1 MVRTF
6 NKCLKHLIHFCFLIF
21 IVGNWSSCTKN
32 VLAGKSSKID
42 LGHLIEAPLAF
53 QLTSAVAGV
62 QQVTVNFPSITNA
75 ASYEIFYKTSASSV
89 WIQAPSVTVS
99 PAIVTGLTNGVNYDF
114 KVSASNIAGS
124 AESNVLQAMPN
135 TLPDPFLLTTLTS
148 GDAQLFLTWPNTTG
162 IGPITYT
169 VRYGTTSGVYTTTV
183 STSATSPFTIS
194 GLTNGTTYY
203 VQVFATNY
211 IGETPALNE
220 LSAIPSDLPDVPTAI
235 TLNGSIGTTCNLS
248 WTASTGIPPIVYSVK
263 QAFAPTS
270 AAASGTPIGS
280 CTLITGT
287 TCVISGLNAGVS
299 YNFSVAASNGA
310 GSSAYSTDMTCDPVS
325 DSFAL
330 TSAAATSSTTV
341 DVVYPLIAGATSYT
355 TRYSIIPGGATV
367 GAVGCSAIPGNTCT
381 VTGLSANTT
390 YYFTTIASSSSSTV
404 TAAAEMNVTT
414 PSPPTLPLG
423 FTSAGSTGTTCL
435 FNWLAS
441 GGTPTITYTIKRS
454 TTPGASDATGTPV
467 AACSGISGT
476 TSCMDTT
483 MVAGTTYYYS
493 LRATN
498 GGGSTAPTSEVS
510 CRAIENPFS
519 ITSVVQ
525 SNSRLTITWPSV
537 AGASAYTV
545 RYGFSSGSYST
556 ISSTN
561 ATSPYQLN
569 GLANGTTYY
578 IMVTATNSTSTQDAA
593 AEGVG
598 TPFNSPPVA
607 NTITPASFSE
617 DTNRIITLSYTDVE
631 GNNPSS
637 CALTALTNV
646 TLTTPCA
653 CAAGI
658 CTVEVRGTSDYSG
671 PATFNYTITDIGGTS
686 NSALASLTITP
697 VNDAPVIPAIT
708 AQSVAE
714 DGTLVLNFNLSD
726 VDSVVTCSAVH
737 LSATSSNPAVVV
749 GGSIIFGGTVPN
761 CTATIT
767 PVAEATGATTI
778 AITANDNGTP
788 NLQDVESFVLT
799 VNAANDAPVLSAI
812 ANQTVNEDA
821 VSAPIAFTISDVDNV
836 LTCTGS
842 VTATSGTP
850 AIVANVGLIVGG
862 TAPNCTL
869 TAQSVLNQNGGPVV
883 ITVVVT
889 DGTLSA
895 TRTFNLTVTPVDDA
909 PVVST
914 ITNQT
919 VNEDTPTSALAFT
932 ITDIDSTLNCT
943 TGITKSSTNTTIVP
957 VVNIVTAGTAPN
969 CTVVVTPAANQN
981 GGPVTI
987 TLGVTDGT
995 TTTNTTFTV
1004 SVTSILDITSI
1015 TLPAD
1020 GVYVQ
1025 DQNMDFTVNFED
1037 NVNVTGTPR
1046 LALTVGA
1053 VARYATYVSGTGTS
1067 ALLFRYIPTNLSVT
1081 DDYDGNG
1088 IVFAASAVDL
1098 TGATII
1104 DSTSLL
1110 AATVTFTP
1118 GVMTGILV
1126 DARTYSYSIAYSS
1139 NHVDETAGAI
1149 TVTLTLTQAPLINLT
1164 FPIAITGT
1172 ASVGSDYTTTLGAS
1186 MTVVAGATT
1195 ATGTVTITNDATPE
1209 NSESVIINVSEP
1221 STRTQYLGA
1230 VAAAVLTINANDN
1243 PNYPTQIGQTA
1254 FSTCAINQLNKL
1266 FCTGSN
1272 AYGMLGV
1279 GDLNYRT
1286 SFTAVDSATNYQ
1298 SIGTGA
1304 AGIYSYTNCAITS
1317 GGVLKCWGYNTYG
1330 AVGDGTTTHRSAPVV
1345 VDGGTNYSKVSN
1357 GYHGACGITTAG
1369 VLKCW
1374 GYNPYYQVGDGTT
1387 TNRTSPVVI
1396 DGGTNY
1402 SQVVRGIHS
1411 TCAITTTGVLKCWG
1425 YNANGTVGDGTTTL
1439 VTSPKVIDA
1448 GTSYSILSNSMS
1460 YTMCAITTTGVLKCW
1475 GLGTSGQIGNAANL
1489 TRLIPTIVN
1498 SGTSYSAVSNG
1509 QDVTCGIT
1517 TAGVLRCWGADRNYN
1532 IGLSVNATFNS
1543 PQTLHS
1549 GESFSQVIVNDQR
1562 MCALNSL
1569 NVMKCSGER
1578 HMGLMGDG
1586 MTSQLHSFTAVTSL
1600 DQFSSLSLKGQFM
1613 TSGLKSDGSLWMW
1626 GFGRTSSDYIGD
1638 ASVQEVTLSP
1648 QQVLITT
1655 GSTFTKVSKGYKHT
1669 CAIRS
1674 DQKLYCW
1681 GYNTNGN
1688 IGDNTTT
1695 NRALPVAVDAATNYI
1710 DVSAGSWFTC
1720 GITTAGVLKCWGIN
1734 SNNSLGD
1741 NTTTQR
1747 NSPVVV
1753 NSGTTYKSLAQTA
1766 YYTMCAITS
1775 ADELKCWGYNN
1786 YGQVGVGGTS
1796 NTSTPT
1802 VVDSGVQYKFVTVS
1816 IDHTCGVTMADEL
1829 KCWGRNS
1836 SYQLGDGTTTD
1847 RQLPAVFNSGT
1858 NFTAVGLSGSGLTCG
1873 ITSSGALQCAG
1884 SRAAGLAATTAQD
1897 GIGQSASVSLVD
1909 VGTTYTNLFSGYNT
1923 LCARTNL
1930 GLTKCVGDNVYGPF
1944 LGLTSVLFTTGMQFG
1959 TGAATNTLTPI
1970 GALP

>member
-1 MVRTF
+1 M
-6 NKCLKHLIHFCFLIF
+6 I
-21 IVGNWSSCTKN
+21 GSWSSCTKN

-42 LGHLIEAPLAF
+42 AGHLIEAPLAF
-53 QLTSAVAGV
+53 LLTSAVPGV
-62 QQVTVNFPSITNA
+62 QQVTLNFPSVLNA
-75 ASYEIFYKTSASSV
+75 ATYEIFYKTSASSI
-89 WIQAPSVTVS
+89 WIQIPTAVTGS
-99 PAIVTGLTNGVNYDF
+99 PVTIIGLTNGVNYDF

-135 TLPDPFLLTTLTS
+135 TLPDPFLLTTMTS

-162 IGPITYT
+162 VGPITYT
-169 VRYGTTSGVYTTTV
+169 VRYGTTSGSYTTTV
-183 STSATSPFTIS
+183 STNATSPFTIS
-194 GLTNGTTYY
+194 GLTNGTTYF
-203 VQVFATNY
+203 VKVFATNY
-211 IGETPALNE
+211 VGETESLNE
-220 LSAIPSDLPDVPTAI
+220 LSAIPSDLPDVPTAL
-235 TLNGSIGTTCNLS
+235 TLAGSVGTTCNLS

-270 AAASGTPIGS
+270 AATSGTPIGS

-287 TCVISGLNAGVS
+287 SCVISGLNAGVS

-310 GSSAYSTDMTCDPVS
+310 GSSPDSPDITCDPVS
-325 DSFAL
+325 DTFTL

-341 DVVYPLIAGATSYT
+341 DVVYPAIAGATSYT
-355 TRYSIIPGGATV
+355 TRYSLVPGAAAL
-367 GAVGCSAIPGNTCT
+367 GAVGCSAIAGTTCT

-414 PSPPTLPLG
+414 PSPPTMPLG

-435 FNWLAS
+435 FNCLAS

-454 TTPGASDATGTPV
+454 TTPGTSDASGTPV

-476 TSCMDTT
+476 TSCMDST

-525 SNSRLTITWPSV
+525 SNSRLTITWPNV
-537 AGASAYTV
+537 AGATAYTV
-545 RYGFSSGSYST
+545 RYGFSPGSYPT

-561 ATSPYQLN
+561 AVSPYQLN

-578 IMVTATNSTSTQDAA
+578 VMVTATNASSTQDAA
-593 AEGVG
+593 SEGVG

-637 CALTALTNV
+637 CSTSALTNL

-653 CAAGI
+653 CVAGI
-658 CTVEVRGTSDYSG
+658 CTVEVRGTTDYSG
-671 PATFNYTITDIGGTS
+671 LATFNYTITDIGGTS
-686 NSALASLTITP
+686 NSALASMTINP
-697 VNDAPVIPAIT
+697 VNDAPVIAPIPS
-708 AQSVAE
+708 QSVAE

-726 VDSVVTCSAVH
+726 VDSLVTCSAVH
-737 LSATSSNPAVVV
+737 LSATSSNASVVV
-749 GGSIIFGGTVPN
+749 GGSIVFGGTVPN
-761 CTATIT
+761 CTATII
-767 PVAEATGATTI
+767 PVAEATGTTTI
-778 AITANDNGTP
+778 AITANDNGAP
-788 NLQDVESFVLT
+788 NLQDSESFVLT
-799 VNAANDAPVLSAI
+799 VNAANDAPVIGAI
-812 ANQTVNEDA
+812 AAQIVSEDL
-821 VSAPIAFTISDVDNV
+821 VSAPIAFTISDVDNA
-836 LTCTGS
+836 LTCAGS

-850 AIVANVGLIVGG
+850 AIVANAGLIVGG

-895 TRTFNLTVTPVDDA
+895 NRTFNLTVTPVDDA

-914 ITNQT
+914 IANQT
-919 VNEDTPTSALAFT
+919 RNEDTATAALAFT

-943 TGITKSSTNTTIVP
+943 TGITKGSSNTTIVP
-957 VVNIVTAGTAPN
+957 AVNIVTAGTAPN
-969 CTVVVTPAANQN
+969 CTVIVTPDANQN

-995 TTTNTTFTV
+995 NTTNSTFNVTF
-1004 SVTSILDITSI
+1004 TSILDITSI

-1025 DQNMDFTVNFED
+1025 DQNMDFTVNFEG

-1053 VARYATYVSGTGTS
+1053 AARFATYVSGSGTS

-1088 IVFAASAVDL
+1088 IAYTTSAIDL

-1118 GVMTGILV
+1118 GVTTGILV

-1149 TVTLTLTQAPLINLT
+1149 TATLTLTQAPLINLT
-1164 FPIAITGT
+1164 FPIAITGS
-1172 ASVGSDYTTTLGAS
+1172 AAVGSDYTTTLGAS
-1186 MTVVAGATT
+1186 LTVLAGATT
-1195 ATGTVTITNDATPE
+1195 ATGTVTVTNDATSE
-1209 NSESVIINVSEP
+1209 HSESVIINVSEP

-1230 VAAAVLTINANDN
+1230 VSAAVLTINANDN
-1243 PNYPTQIGQTA
+1243 PNYPTRIGQTA

-1272 AYGMLGV
+1272 AFGMLGV
-1279 GDLNYRT
+1279 GDLDYRT
-1286 SFTAVDSATNYQ
+1286 TFTAVDSATNYQ
-1298 SIGTGA
+1298 SVGAGA
-1304 AGIYSYTNCAITS
+1304 AGLYSYTNCAITS
-1317 GGVLKCWGYNTYG
+1317 TGVLKCWGYNTYG

-1345 VDGGTNYSKVSN
+1345 IDGGTNYSKVSN

-1387 TNRTSPVVI
+1387 TNRTSPVVV
-1396 DGGTNY
+1396 DGGTTY
-1402 SQVVRGIHS
+1402 SQVSRGIHS
-1411 TCAITTTGVLKCWG
+1411 TCAITVAGVLKCWG

-1448 GTSYSILSNSMS
+1448 GTNYSTLSNSMS

-1475 GLGTSGQIGNAANL
+1475 GLGTSGQVGNGASL
-1489 TRLIPTIVN
+1489 TRLSPTVIN
-1498 SGTSYSAVSNG
+1498 SGTNYSAVSNG

-1532 IGLSVNATFNS
+1532 MGLSVNATFNS
-1543 PQTLHS
+1543 PQTIHT

-1562 MCALNSL
+1562 ICALNSL
-1569 NVMKCSGER
+1569 NVMKCAGER
-1578 HMGLMGDG
+1578 HMGLMADG
-1586 MTSQLHSFTAVTSL
+1586 ITSQLHSFSAVSGL
-1600 DQFSSLSLKGQFM
+1600 DQFSSLSFNGQYM
-1613 TSGLKSDGSLWMW
+1613 SSGIKSDGTLWMW

-1638 ASVQEVTLSP
+1638 ASVQEIVLSP

-1655 GSTFTKVSKGYKHT
+1655 GSTFTKVSKGNQHT

-1681 GYNTNGN
+1681 GFNSNGN
-1688 IGDNTTT
+1688 VGDNTTT
-1695 NRALPVAVDAATNYI
+1695 NRSLPVAVDAASNYI
-1710 DVSAGSWFTC
+1710 DVSAGNGFTC
-1720 GITTAGVLKCWGIN
+1720 GITSAGVLKCWGRNASN
-1734 SNNSLGD
+1734 SVGD

-1747 NSPVVV
+1747 NSPVII
-1753 NSGTTYKSLAQTA
+1753 NSGTSYKALAQSS
-1766 YYTMCAITS
+1766 YYTMCAITT

-1786 YGQVGVGGTS
+1786 YGQVGVGGTT
-1796 NTSTPT
+1796 NTAIPT
-1802 VVDSGVQYKFVTVS
+1802 VVDTGISYKSVVAS
-1816 IDHTCGVTMADEL
+1816 IEHTCGVTTSDVL

-1847 RQLPAVFNSGT
+1847 RQLPAIFNSGT
-1858 NFTAVGLSGSGLTCG
+1858 SYTTVGLNGSGLTCG
-1873 ITSSGALQCAG
+1873 ITSAGALHCAG
-1884 SRAAGLAATTAQD
+1884 SRAAGLAATTTQD
-1897 GIGQSASVSLVD
+1897 GIGQSASVSIVD
-1909 VGTTYTNLFSGYNT
+1909 MGTTYSSLYSGYGS
-1923 LCARTNL
+1923 LCGRTNL
-1930 GLTKCVGDNVYGPF
+1930 GLTKCVGDNIYGSF
-1944 LGLTSVLFTTGMQFG
+1944 LGLTSTLFTTGLQFG
-1959 TGAATNTLTPI
+1959 TGTATNTLTPI

>member
-1 MVRTF
+1 M
-6 NKCLKHLIHFCFLIF
+6 
-21 IVGNWSSCTKN
+21 
-32 VLAGKSSKID
+32 
-42 LGHLIEAPLAF
+42 IEAPLAF
-53 QLTSAVAGV
+53 ALTSVDPGV
-62 QQVTVNFPSITNA
+62 QQATINFPAVLNA
-75 ASYEIFYKTSASSV
+75 ASYEIFYKTSASSI
-89 WIQAPSVTVS
+89 WIQAPSVTAS
-99 PAIVTGLTNGVNYDF
+99 PAIITALTNGVNYDF

-148 GDAQLFLTWPNTTG
+148 GDAQLFITWPNTTG
-162 IGPITYT
+162 VGPITYT
-169 VRYGTTSGVYTTTV
+169 VRYGTATGVYSTTA

-203 VQVFATNY
+203 VKVFATNY
-211 IGETPALNE
+211 IGETESLNE
-220 LSAIPSDLPDVPTAI
+220 LSAIPSDLPDVPTAL
-235 TLNGSIGTTCNLS
+235 TLNGSVGTTCNLS

-263 QAFAPTS
+263 QAFAPAS
-270 AAASGTPIGS
+270 AATSGTPIGS

-287 TCVISGLNAGVS
+287 SCTISGLTAGVS

-310 GSSAYSTDMTCDPVS
+310 GSSPDSPDITCDPVS
-325 DSFAL
+325 DTFTL

-341 DVVYPLIAGATSYT
+341 DVVYPAIAGATSYT
-355 TRYSIIPGGATV
+355 TRYSLVPGGAAL
-367 GAVGCSAIPGNTCT
+367 GAVGCSAIPGQTCA

-404 TAAAEMNVTT
+404 TAAAEMSVTT

-423 FTSAGSTGTTCL
+423 FTSTGSTGTTCL

-454 TTPGASDATGTPV
+454 TTPGTSDSSGTAV

-476 TSCMDTT
+476 TSCLDNT

-493 LRATN
+493 LRAAN
-498 GGGSTAPTSEVS
+498 GGGSSAATSEVS

-537 AGASAYTV
+537 AGATAYTV
-545 RYGFSSGSYST
+545 KYGFSPSSYPT
-556 ISSTN
+556 TASTN
-561 ATSPYQLN
+561 ATSPFQLN

-578 IMVTATNSTSTQDAA
+578 IMVTATNATSTQDAA
-593 AEGVG
+593 SEGVG

-607 NTITPASFSE
+607 NTISPASFSE
-617 DTNRIITLSYTDVE
+617 DANSIITLSYTDVE

-637 CALTALTNV
+637 CSTSALTNL

-658 CTVEVRGTSDYSG
+658 CTVEVRGTTDYSG
-671 PATFNYTITDIGGTS
+671 LATFNYTVTDIGGTS
-686 NSALASLTITP
+686 NTALASMTINP
-697 VNDAPVIPAIT
+697 VNDAPAIAPIS

-737 LSATSSNPAVVV
+737 LSATSSSASVVV
-749 GGSIIFGGTVPN
+749 GSSIVFGGTVPN
-761 CTATIT
+761 CTATIV
-767 PVAEATGATTI
+767 PVAEATGTTTI
-778 AITANDNGTP
+778 AITANDNGAP
-788 NLQDVESFVLT
+788 SLQDTESFVLT
-799 VNAANDAPVLSAI
+799 VNAANDTPVISAI
-812 ANQTVNEDA
+812 AAQTVDEDL
-821 VSAPIAFTISDVDNV
+821 VSAPISFTISDVDNV
-836 LTCTGS
+836 LTCAGS

-850 AIVANVGLIVGG
+850 AIVANAGLIVGG

-869 TAQSVLNQNGGPVV
+869 TAQSVLNQSGGPVV

-895 TRTFNLTVTPVDDA
+895 TRTFNLTVNPVDDA
-909 PVVST
+909 PTVTT
-914 ITNQT
+914 IANQT
-919 VNEDTPTSALAFT
+919 VNEDTATSALAFS
-932 ITDIDSTLNCT
+932 ISDIDSTLNCT
-943 TGITKSSTNTTIVP
+943 TGITKGSSNTTIVP

-995 TTTNTTFTV
+995 NTTNTTFTLT
-1004 SVTSILDITSI
+1004 VTSILDITSI
-1015 TLPAD
+1015 TLPSD

-1025 DQNMDFTVNFED
+1025 DQNMDFTVNFEG

-1053 VARYATYVSGTGTS
+1053 AARFATYVSGSGTS
-1067 ALLFRYIPTNLSVT
+1067 ALLFRYTPTNISVT

-1088 IVFAASAVDL
+1088 IAYTTSAIDL

-1118 GVMTGILV
+1118 GVTTGILV
-1126 DARTYSYSIAYSS
+1126 DARTYSYSLAYSS

-1149 TVTLTLTQAPLINLT
+1149 TATLTLTQAPLIDLT

-1172 ASVGSDYTTTLGAS
+1172 ATVTSDYTTTLGPS
-1186 MTVVAGATT
+1186 MTILAGATT
-1195 ATGTVTITNDATPE
+1195 TTGTITVTNDATPE
-1209 NSESVIINVSEP
+1209 NSESVIVNVSEP

-1230 VAAAVLTINANDN
+1230 VSAAVLTINASDN
-1243 PNYPTQIGQTA
+1243 TNYPTQIGQTA
-1254 FSTCAINQLNKL
+1254 FSTCAINQLSKL

-1272 AYGMLGV
+1272 AFGMLGV

-1286 SFTAVDSATNYQ
+1286 TFTAVDSATNYQ
-1298 SIGTGA
+1298 TIGTGS
-1304 AGIYSYTNCAITS
+1304 AGSYSYSNCAITT
-1317 GGVLKCWGYNTYG
+1317 GGILKCWGYNTYG
-1330 AVGDGTTTHRSAPVV
+1330 GVGDGTTTHRSSPVTI
-1345 VDGGTNYSKVSN
+1345 DGGTNYSKVSN
-1357 GYHGACGITTAG
+1357 GYHGACGITTTG

-1374 GYNPYYQVGDGTT
+1374 GYNPYYQVGDGST
-1387 TNRTSPVVI
+1387 TNRLSPVVV

-1411 TCAITTTGVLKCWG
+1411 TCAITTAGVLKCWG
-1425 YNANGTVGDGTTTL
+1425 YNANGTVGNGTTTN
-1439 VTSPKVIDA
+1439 VTAPTVIDG
-1448 GTSYSILSNSMS
+1448 GTTYSYLTNSLS

-1475 GLGTSGQIGNAANL
+1475 GLGTSGQIGNSASL
-1489 TRLIPTIVN
+1489 TRLSPTIVN

-1509 QDVTCGIT
+1509 LDATCGVT
-1517 TAGVLRCWGADRNYN
+1517 TAGVLRCWGIDRNYN
-1532 IGLSVNATFNS
+1532 IGLSVNTTYNS
-1543 PQTLHS
+1543 PQTIHT
-1549 GESFSQVIVNDQR
+1549 GEVFSQVIVNDYR

-1578 HMGLMGDG
+1578 HMGLMADG
-1586 MTSQLHSFTAVTSL
+1586 ITSQLHSFSAVTNL
-1600 DQFSSLSLKGQFM
+1600 DQFSSLSLNGQFM
-1613 TSGLKSDGSLWMW
+1613 SSGLKSDGSLWMW

-1638 ASVQEVTLSP
+1638 ASVQEVVLSP
-1648 QQVLITT
+1648 QQVLIST

-1669 CAIRS
+1669 CGIRS

-1681 GYNTNGN
+1681 GFNTNGSV
-1688 IGDNTTT
+1688 GDNTTT

-1710 DVSAGSWFTC
+1710 DVSAGTSFTC
-1720 GITTAGVLKCWGIN
+1720 GITSTGVLKCWGLN
-1734 SNNSLGD
+1734 TNNSVGD

-1747 NSPVVV
+1747 NAPVVV
-1753 NSGTTYKSLAQTA
+1753 NSGTSYKALAQA
-1766 YYTMCAITS
+1766 SHYTMCAITS
-1775 ADELKCWGYNN
+1775 ADDLKCWGYNN

-1796 NTSTPT
+1796 NTAIPT
-1802 VVDSGVQYKFVTVS
+1802 VVDSGVQYKSVVAS
-1816 IDHTCGVTMADEL
+1816 IGHTCGITTGNEL
-1829 KCWGRNS
+1829 KCWGQNS
-1836 SYQLGDGTTTD
+1836 SYQLGDGTTID
-1847 RQLPAVFNSGT
+1847 RQLPVLFNAGT
-1858 NFTAVGLSGSGLTCG
+1858 NYTAVGLNGSGLTCG
-1873 ITSSGALQCAG
+1873 LTLAGALHCAG
-1884 SRAAGLAATTAQD
+1884 DRSAGLAASATQD
-1897 GIGQSASVSLVD
+1897 GVGQSSTVSIVD
-1909 VGTTYTNLFSGYNT
+1909 VGTTYTNFYSGYNT

-1930 GLTKCVGDNVYGPF
+1930 GLTKCVGDNIYGAF
-1944 LGLTSVLFTTGMQFG
+1944 LGLTSTLFTTGMQFG
-1959 TGAATNTLTPI
+1959 TGTATNTLTPI